1 MPKLEKK
8 IDSSISERK
17 KESAKNSVKKTK
29 IKEDSVKKE
38 NIIKNNI
45 NKEKIEEETVIDKIK
60 SFLTKVA
67 LMQEKAQSEDIEQKS
82 TKESVNLEKNATKEV
97 EKPKYMTEYYDLPYR
112 YNEKIVKVLAQTPK
126 RLFVYWDISD
136 NDKEKYISTFGEDFF
151 NKTYPVLLVY
161 NEDKKYV
168 KEVTIN
174 DFANSWYIDIEDSKT
189 KYIIQLGRKFRNK
202 PEIVNKSELEEKN
215 IILQTDY
222 LPIAVSNRMES
233 PNDHVLLEN
242 IPEFITFRNVKTNEE
257 ISKSSRKFTDAYGNN
272 YNIEDFYQMEYKN
285 ELSEEMFDM
294 ANPSSGVNSSMFK

>member
-1 MPKLEKK
+1 M
-8 IDSSISERK
+8 
-17 KESAKNSVKKTK
+17 
-29 IKEDSVKKE
+29 
-38 NIIKNNI
+38 
-45 NKEKIEEETVIDKIK
+45 
-60 SFLTKVA
+60 
-67 LMQEKAQSEDIEQKS
+67 
-82 TKESVNLEKNATKEV
+82 
-97 EKPKYMTEYYDLPYR
+97 
-112 YNEKIVKVLAQTPK
+112 
-126 RLFVYWDISD
+126 
-136 NDKEKYISTFGEDFF
+136 
-151 NKTYPVLLVY
+151 
-161 NEDKKYV
+161 
-168 KEVTIN
+168 TIN